1 MDYIE
6 VQIETT
12 AAGAEAL
19 TWALEELAGGF
30 AVDDPQDLERLMSAP
45 SPRWDYIDEQLVA
58 RQKQDRPVTV
68 TFYLEEGEQ
77 GRLALA
83 EAQARVR
90 TLARQDEAGR
100 LGSLAL
106 SVRQVASQDWENNWK
121 QYYKPFVVGPRLLV
135 RPSWEQAR
143 PQPGQ
148 QVLVMDPAGSFGTG
162 SHATTRLC
170 LEALE
175 AMELQG
181 RQMLDAG
188 CGSGILAVAGLL
200 LGVSRAW
207 ACDVEQSAMGAA
219 AENLTKNQLD
229 PARCQL
235 LLGDFLQDQ
244 GLYQQLSSRR
254 YGVITANIVADVL
267 IAMAPA
273 LCAWLEPAGDL
284 LLSGI
289 IDERGDEV
297 LSHYLDQGME
307 VKNRRSRQG
316 WTLLHLGHS
325 AAGQV

>member
-6 VQIETT
+6 VRIETT

-19 TWALEELAGGF
+19 TLALEDVAGGF
-30 AVDDPQDLERLMSAP
+30 VVDDPQDLEDLMSAP

-58 RQKQDRPVTV
+58 RQQQDRPVTV

-83 EAQARVR
+83 EARARVGA
-90 TLARQDEAGR
+90 LAAQNQAGR
-100 LGSLAL
+100 LGTLAL
-106 SVRQVASQDWENNWK
+106 AVQPVRSQDWENNWK
-121 QYYKPFVVGPRLLV
+121 QYYKPFTVGPRLMV
-135 RPSWEQAR
+135 RPSWEQAQ
-143 PQPGQ
+143 PAPGQ

-175 AMELQG
+175 AMELEG

-200 LGVSRAW
+200 LGVSQAV
-207 ACDVEQSAMGAA
+207 ACDVEQSAMRAA
-219 AENLTKNQLD
+219 AENLEKNNLD
-229 PARCQL
+229 PGRCQL

-244 GLYQQLSSRR
+244 GLFRQLACRQ

-267 IAMAPA
+267 IAMAPS
-273 LCAWLEPAGDL
+273 LCGWLAPEGDL

-297 LSHYLDQGME
+297 LSHYLAQGMR
-307 VKNRRSRQG
+307 VKNRRSRDG
-316 WTLLHLGHS
+316 WTLLHLVH
-325 AAGQV
+325 